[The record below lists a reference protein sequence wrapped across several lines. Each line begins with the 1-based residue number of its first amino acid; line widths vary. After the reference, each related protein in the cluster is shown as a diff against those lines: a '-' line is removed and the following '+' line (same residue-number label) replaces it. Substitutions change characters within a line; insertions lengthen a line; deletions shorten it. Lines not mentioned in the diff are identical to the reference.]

1 MSNKNSPGQRFR
13 DAVASEHPLQVV
25 GAINANHALLAKRAG
40 FKAIYLSGGGVAA
53 GSLGVPDLGITG
65 LDDVLTD
72 VRRITDVCDLPLL
85 VDVDTGFGSS
95 FFNVSRT
102 VKSMIKF
109 GAAAIHIED
118 QVGAK
123 RCGHRPN
130 KEIVSQQE
138 MIDRIKAAV
147 DARTDDSF
155 VIMARTDALAVEGL
169 ESALERAAACVEA
182 GADMV
187 FPEAITELEMYKLFA
202 GRVRVPLRLMV
213 TVSVAALAVA
223 LSRPANSAAASVTDN
238 FMVEF
243 LCLIIVTNQLCTL
256 VMCGGQHA
264 AISVGETLGYTG
276 RPVGNLFG
284 DSHRTQQGVV
294 FAQALAVSCIP
305 FMPGLSRGPIQP
317 QTPPGINALA
327 Q

>member
-1 MSNKNSPGQRFR
+1 MTVKSTPGQRFR
-13 DAVASEHPLQVV
+13 DAVAAEHPLQVV

-53 GSLGVPDLGITG
+53 GSLGLPDLGISG

-85 VDVDTGFGSS
+85 VDVDTGFGASA
-95 FFNVSRT
+95 FNVART
-102 VKSMIKF
+102 VRSMSKF

-138 MIDRIKAAV
+138 MVDRIKAAV

-169 ESALERAAACVEA
+169 NAALDRAQACVEA
-182 GADMV
+182 GADMI
-187 FPEAITELEMYKLFA
+187 FPEAITELQMYKTFADRVKAPILANITEFGATPLYTTDELASVGVSLVLYPLSAFRAMNKAAENVYAALRRDGTQKNVIDTMQTRMELYDAIGYHAFEQSLDALFA
-202 GRVRVPLRLMV
+202 QKKG
-213 TVSVAALAVA
+213 
-223 LSRPANSAAASVTDN
+223 
-238 FMVEF
+238 
-243 LCLIIVTNQLCTL
+243 
-256 VMCGGQHA
+256 
-264 AISVGETLGYTG
+264 
-276 RPVGNLFG
+276 
-284 DSHRTQQGVV
+284 
-294 FAQALAVSCIP
+294 
-305 FMPGLSRGPIQP
+305 
-317 QTPPGINALA
+317 
-327 Q
+327 